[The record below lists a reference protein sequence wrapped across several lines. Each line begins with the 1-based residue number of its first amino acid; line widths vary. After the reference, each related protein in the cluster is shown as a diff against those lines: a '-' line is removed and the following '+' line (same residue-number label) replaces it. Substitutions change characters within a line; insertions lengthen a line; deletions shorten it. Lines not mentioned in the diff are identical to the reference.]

1 MKDKS
6 RAESISEEI
15 LSIAK
20 AQLLVRMRFLDR
32 ALFELKPE
40 VSDVAMLATDGRHL
54 YYEPYQLL
62 QAYRKEQGYS
72 VRVWGH
78 MLVHCLFRHMFVS
91 VTVDLDLW
99 DLACDLAAEA
109 VLESWHLP
117 QLATISGERERQQVL
132 SSIRQDV
139 KLLSAEKIYR
149 YLLDRSFEK
158 SKLAKWRA
166 LFTLDDHSLWYVRLT
181 LAGISLASGNSSDSA
196 FSNGTSYGKAAA
208 TFAMGTDLQN
218 MWQDI
223 SERIRTDMEMFSKY
237 PGTEPGDMLQLLRD
251 LHRERCDYRQFL
263 KKFATR
269 CEVMRISPD
278 EFDYITYTLGLNL
291 YKDMPLIE
299 PLEYREDQRIRELVI
314 AIDTSGSVAGDLV
327 QSFLQK
333 TYNILKQEETLDRRF
348 HLHIIQCDADIQ
360 EDVLITT
367 QDEFDHYIRNMTIRG
382 LGGTDFR
389 PVFTYTEQ
397 LRKQGQL
404 LHLKGLLYFTDGY
417 GTFPLEPTDYL
428 TAFLFVEDDLSDKW
442 VPPWAIR
449 QVLDADDIQNSES
462 L

>member
-1 MKDKS
+1 MTIYEYIGRGSVLKDKS

-32 ALFELKPE
+32 AVFELKPE

-62 QAYRKEQGYS
+62 QAYRKEQGYA

-278 EFDYITYTLGLNL
+278 EFDYITL
-291 YKDMPLIE
+291 
-299 PLEYREDQRIRELVI
+299 
-314 AIDTSGSVAGDLV
+314 A
-327 QSFLQK
+327 
-333 TYNILKQEETLDRRF
+333 
-348 HLHIIQCDADIQ
+348 
-360 EDVLITT
+360 
-367 QDEFDHYIRNMTIRG
+367 
-382 LGGTDFR
+382 
-389 PVFTYTEQ
+389 
-397 LRKQGQL
+397 
-404 LHLKGLLYFTDGY
+404 
-417 GTFPLEPTDYL
+417 
-428 TAFLFVEDDLSDKW
+428 
-442 VPPWAIR
+442 
-449 QVLDADDIQNSES
+449 
-462 L
+462 